1 MLLSKKSAK
10 MSKKL
15 PVDTSV
21 EDCEEAIWKK
31 YKFLIKKKIIENQ
44 DELKPL
50 VESEDE
56 SDDDEEQP
64 EIEE

>member
-1 MLLSKKSAK
+1 

-15 PVDTSV
+15 SVDTSV

-31 YKFLIKKKIIENQ
+31 YKFLIKKKITENQ

-50 VESEDE
+50 VETEDE
-56 SDDDEEQP
+56 SDDDAEQP
-64 EIEE
+64 EY